1 MENPESRM
9 RIGELARRTGVSA
22 PVLRAWERR
31 YGLVRPQRSEG
42 GFRTYG
48 PDDEARVRGVVERR
62 AAGMPTALAAEAVL
76 AGAGGAGSVREPG
89 IAAIRDA
96 LGAALEAFDERAANE
111 ALDRLLGGFG
121 LSTALSEGV
130 LPYLLGLGE
139 RWERGEVTIA
149 QEHFATAIVRG
160 RLLAIARNWGDGR
173 GPRALLACPS
183 GELHDLG
190 LICFGLGLRERGWR
204 ITMLGPN
211 TPVDT
216 VTEAAARLRP
226 DLVVL
231 AAMGPGSL
239 DGPRRELG
247 RLAGAHRLALAGP
260 GAREVLARSVGA
272 ELLEGD
278 PVRAAHRVDDATP
291 RRAPAPSLGIGPAR

>member
-1 MENPESRM
+1 MDAAGERI
-9 RIGELARRTGVSA
+9 RIGELARRTGVTA

-31 YGLVRPQRSEG
+31 YGLLRPERTTG

-48 PDDEARVRGVVERR
+48 RADEERVRAVVERR
-62 AAGMPTALAAEAVL
+62 AAGMPTALAVEAVL
-76 AGAGGAGSVREPG
+76 ADAPDPVPDTTITG
-89 IAAIRDA
+89 IRAA
-96 LGAALEAFDERAANE
+96 LGDALEAFDERAANE

-130 LPYLLGLGE
+130 LPYLVGLGE
-139 RWERGEVTIA
+139 RWEAGEVTIA
-149 QEHFATAIVRG
+149 QEHFATAIIRG
-160 RLLAIARNWGDGR
+160 RLMAVARNWGDGR
-173 GPRALLACPS
+173 GPRALLACPP

-216 VTEAAARLRP
+216 VREAAARLRP

-231 AAMGPGSL
+231 AAMGPL
-239 DGPRRELG
+239 DVEDAGGGLE
-247 RLAGAHRLALAGP
+247 RLARERRLAIAGP
-260 GAREVLARSVGA
+260 GVPEEVVRSLGA
-272 ELLEGD
+272 EVLEGD
-278 PVRAAHRVDDATP
+278 PVRAAHRVDASVREDATTRP
-291 RRAPAPSLGIGPAR
+291 